1 MESEK
6 ESEGQSGESIL
17 DENAGGQ
24 ERRAETRA
32 EKREPVASKVF
43 GVNQIDKPTS
53 ELPFTSQP
61 TVDEFCINIS
71 NSVAAYQRKKTVE
84 KQREVQNTTRLDC
97 LGEETRGNWQIVSPT
112 LEAEIAVE
120 RLIRKSLEDSGE
132 RARVFEQIKEG
143 VTEVRDSLRE
153 AETRIQVLQ
162 QNTAETNE
170 ENNTQG
176 VRQETNRGWIESTGR
191 SGPKSQRYPENSAAE
206 RKTREEEESHYNKE
220 KESEPRRQSQRT
232 GDERA
237 TWNDAFGLQ
246 ETASNEITPSFRGKT
261 AESAESGSQARD
273 TSIPTDTGQIQKTV
287 GHRER
292 KITTVTEIEATTKRA
307 DNNKETRGSAPSTQG
322 RRSPALGTG
331 ATTEGG
337 NHIQR
342 KIVKE
347 RGKLGGILLDSGDRF
362 LGEVA
367 GRIDSWVQR
376 HRDQSV
382 DKKVDDVSPI
392 GLSETPTGSS
402 QASSSG
408 NRRELNP
415 LEIQEVTKGLKH
427 LSVGSSE
434 SQGSLWP
441 DHRVN
446 MSTRLPH
453 FRIPIFHGNEGEN
466 YIRFFD
472 EMEGLARI
480 SGWSQNEHLQI
491 VKLGLKDGAATW
503 LKAKPDQDQDSVEKV
518 KAIIKEAFGDKR
530 PNWQKH
536 RDLSNL
542 QQEKGQS
549 VRAFALK
556 IKEYA
561 NPEDQNDAHLL
572 AVFIA
577 GVPRHISIE
586 LAKSELTTLDQA
598 VAQAVRIESVDK
610 RSADRK
616 AGLMNMEVEGASQGA
631 YRNQDKVQVR
641 EFDNMMENLFMEYP
655 NSGNGFTAYQGG
667 YSQGNYNRGG
677 FRGGRGRYANQGN
690 YNNRAQGG
698 TPPGGPL
705 TAEEYKQRSLMR
717 AKEYKRQ
724 MRVYLGQQEPDNAGG
739 KVEGTGV
746 TRYCIIHDSK
756 THATADCLLLRD
768 DPPGGQGP
776 SEAGMANTKQ
786 VTFAPPNLNQG
797 N

>member
-1 MESEK
+1 MRKISHKALGRRQIGAGLKVKAEVALKIKDIQKTAQRNEK
-6 ESEGQSGESIL
+6 Q
-17 DENAGGQ
+17 
-24 ERRAETRA
+24 
-32 EKREPVASKVF
+32 EKRRK
-43 GVNQIDKPTS
+43 
-53 ELPFTSQP
+53 
-61 TVDEFCINIS
+61 
-71 NSVAAYQRKKTVE
+71 AAIIRKK
-84 KQREVQNTTRLDC
+84 KASQDARAAARGTT
-97 LGEETRGNWQIVSPT
+97 
-112 LEAEIAVE
+112 
-120 RLIRKSLEDSGE
+120 
-132 RARVFEQIKEG
+132 ARQWANAL
-143 VTEVRDSLRE
+143 S
-153 AETRIQVLQ
+153 
-162 QNTAETNE
+162 
-170 ENNTQG
+170 
-176 VRQETNRGWIESTGR
+176 
-191 SGPKSQRYPENSAAE
+191 
-206 RKTREEEESHYNKE
+206 
-220 KESEPRRQSQRT
+220 
-232 GDERA
+232 
-237 TWNDAFGLQ
+237 LQ
-246 ETASNEITPSFRGKT
+246 ENTSNEITPSFRSKT
-261 AESAESGSQARD
+261 AGSVESGSQKRG
-273 TSIPTDTGQIQKTV
+273 TSIPTETGQIQQKV
-287 GHRER
+287 GHRDI
-292 KITTVTEIEATTKRA
+292 KITAVTTPEASARRA
-307 DNNKETRGSAPSTQG
+307 STNKETGGPTQPTQR
-322 RRSPALGTG
+322 RRSPAPG
-331 ATTEGG
+331 AGAAGG
-337 NHIQR
+337 GSDPIQR

-347 RGKLGGILLDSGDRF
+347 RGKSGGILLDGENRF
-362 LGEVA
+362 LGEAA

-382 DKKVDDVSPI
+382 DKNVDDVSPI
-392 GLSETPTGSS
+392 RLSGTPTGSS
-402 QASSSG
+402 QASSTG

-434 SQGSLWP
+434 SQGSLWQ

-453 FRIPIFHGNEGEN
+453 FRIPVFHGNEGEN

-503 LKAKPDQDQDSVEKV
+503 LKAKADQDQDSVEKV

-616 AGLMNMEVEGASQGA
+616 AGLMNMEMEGAAQGV

-641 EFDNMMENLFMEYP
+641 EFDHMMENLFMEYP
-655 NSGNGFTAYQGG
+655 NSGSGFAAYQGG
-667 YSQGNYNRGG
+667 YGQGNYNRGG

-690 YNNRAQGG
+690 YNNHAQGG

-724 MRVYLGQQEPDNAGG
+724 MRIYLGQQEPDNSSG
-739 KVEGTGV
+739 KVEGTN
-746 TRYCIIHDSK
+746 TPRYCIIHDSK

-768 DPPGGQGP
+768 DPPVCQGP
-776 SEAGMANTKQ
+776 GEAGISGTKQ
-786 VTFAPPNLNQG
+786 VTFAPPTLNQG